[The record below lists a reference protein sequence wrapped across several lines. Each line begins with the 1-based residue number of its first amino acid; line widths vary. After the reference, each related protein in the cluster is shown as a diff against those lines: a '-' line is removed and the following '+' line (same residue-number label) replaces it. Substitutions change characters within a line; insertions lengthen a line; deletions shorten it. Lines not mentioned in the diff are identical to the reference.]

1 MKKIKNIPT
10 LKEEDDFKIIMSYYD
25 SKEYGK
31 KNINDFYVHGL
42 SDDTYELRMP
52 LPPHRQT
59 NHSIILITQGSIVAS
74 SGIDNYTVEQNAM
87 ILIPAG
93 QVTSLS
99 FMSDDIEG
107 YYLHFSDDYL
117 SHTKVDLSKWL
128 IRPVIKFANAELEH
142 LTILL
147 KRMQKLNEN
156 EANADI
162 IKLYLAT
169 FLAEMEQ
176 SSDFRLRINFPAYE
190 RLTMKFKRLL
200 NYNITKDRSVSF
212 YASELNV
219 TPNHLNKSVKLSL
232 GRSASVLVDEMLIL
246 EAKVLLQKNNMSI
259 SEIAFEIGL
268 EVVSYFGRFFKKHT
282 GFAPT
287 EYRKMIELSE

>member
-1 MKKIKNIPT
+1 LKKLKNIPT
-10 LKEEDDFKIIMSYYD
+10 LKGDGFKAIMTYYD
-25 SKEYGK
+25 AKEYDK
-31 KNINDFYVHGL
+31 KNINDFYIHGL
-42 SDDTYELRMP
+42 SDDTYELKMP
-52 LPPHRQT
+52 LPSHRQI
-59 NHSIILITQGSIVAS
+59 NHSIILVTQGAIIAS
-74 SGIDNYTVEQNAM
+74 SGFDSYTVEQSTM
-87 ILIPAG
+87 IVIPAG
-93 QVTSLS
+93 QITSLS
-99 FMSDDIEG
+99 FMSENIEG

-128 IRPVIKFANAELEH
+128 IRPVIEFANAESEY
-142 LTILL
+142 LTTLL
-147 KRMQKLNEN
+147 NRMQKLNEN

-176 SSDFRLRINFPAYE
+176 SSDFRLRTNFPAHE

-212 YASELNV
+212 YAAKLNV

-232 GRSASVLVDEMLIL
+232 ARSASVLIDEMLIL
-246 EAKVLLQKNNMSI
+246 EAKVLMQKNNMSV
-259 SEIAFEIGL
+259 SEIAFETGF
-268 EVVSYFGRFFKKHT
+268 EDVSYFGRFFKKHT

-287 EYRKMIELSE
+287 EYRKMIDLSE